1 MRKLIAIEF
10 LSVDGVMQGL
20 GSPDEDRS
28 GGFQHGGWGARFAD
42 AIHAT
47 NGRNG
52 LTGTGAYL
60 FGRRTYEKMTAFW
73 PHQPDSNLMAAHL
86 NATPKHVA
94 SSTLDHSDFTWQ
106 NTNVMTGDLA
116 ANVRRLKTTGTGDL
130 AILGSGVLVRHLLQ
144 QDLIDGLR
152 LFVHPLV
159 LGSGT
164 RLFGELASPL
174 SLKLTG
180 CDTTPL
186 GSIVLAYD
194 IDHGDSRT

>member
-28 GGFQHGGWGARFAD
+28 GGFKHGGWGARFAD
-42 AIHAT
+42 AIHTT

-52 LTGTGAYL
+52 LAGTSTYL
-60 FGRRTYEKMTAFW
+60 FGRRTYEKMAAFW
-73 PHQPDSNLMAAHL
+73 PHQPDTNLMAAHL
-86 NATPKHVA
+86 NGTPKHVA
-94 SSTLDHSDFTWQ
+94 SSTLDYNDVTWD
-106 NTNVMTGDLA
+106 NTTVMTGDLA
-116 ANVRRLKTTGTGDL
+116 SNVGRLKSTGTGDL
-130 AILGSGVLVRHLLQ
+130 VILGRGVLVRHLLQ
-144 QDLIDGLR
+144 QNLIDGLR

-164 RLFGELASPL
+164 RLFGELPSPL

-180 CDTTPL
+180 CDTTSL
-186 GSIVLAYD
+186 GSIVLTYD
-194 IDHGDSRT
+194 IDHDGDA

>member
-28 GGFQHGGWGARFAD
+28 GGFKHGGWGARFAD
-42 AIHAT
+42 AIHTT
-47 NGRNG
+47 NGHNG
-52 LTGTGAYL
+52 LAGTSTYL
-60 FGRRTYEKMTAFW
+60 FGRRTYEKMAAFW
-73 PHQPDSNLMAAHL
+73 PHQPDTNLMAAHL

-94 SSTLDHSDFTWQ
+94 SSTIDYNDVTWD
-106 NTNVMTGDLA
+106 NTTVMTGDLA
-116 ANVRRLKTTGTGDL
+116 SNVRRLKSAGTGDL
-130 AILGSGVLVRHLLQ
+130 VILGSGVMVRHLLQ
-144 QDLIDGLR
+144 QNLIDGLR

-164 RLFGELASPL
+164 RLFGELPSPL

-180 CDTTPL
+180 CDTTSL
-186 GSIVLAYD
+186 GSIVLTYD
-194 IDHGDSRT
+194 IDHDGDA

>member
-28 GGFQHGGWGARFAD
+28 GGFEHGGWGARFAD
-42 AIHAT
+42 AIHT
-47 NGRNG
+47 SSGRNG
-52 LTGTGAYL
+52 LSGTSAYL
-60 FGRRTYEKMTAFW
+60 FGRRTYEKMAAFW
-73 PHQPDSNLMAAHL
+73 PHQPDGNVMAAHL

-94 SSTLDHSDFTWQ
+94 SSTLGQGDVTWD
-106 NTNVMTGDLA
+106 NTTVMTGDLA
-116 ANVRRLKTTGTGDL
+116 ANVRRLKSAGSGDL
-130 AILGSGVLVRHLLQ
+130 VILGSGILVRNLLQ

-164 RLFGELASPL
+164 RLFGELPSPL

-180 CDTTPL
+180 CDTTSL

-194 IDHGDSRT
+194 IDHDGDA

>member
-28 GGFQHGGWGARFAD
+28 GGFKHGGWGARFAD
-42 AIHAT
+42 AIHTT

-52 LTGTGAYL
+52 LAGTSTYL
-60 FGRRTYEKMTAFW
+60 FGRRTYEKMAAFW
-73 PHQPDSNLMAAHL
+73 PHQPDTNLMAAHL
-86 NATPKHVA
+86 NGTPKHVA
-94 SSTLDHSDFTWQ
+94 SSTLDYNDVTWD
-106 NTNVMTGDLA
+106 NTTVMTGDLA
-116 ANVRRLKTTGTGDL
+116 SNVGRLKSTGTGDL
-130 AILGSGVLVRHLLQ
+130 VILGSGVLVRHLLQ
-144 QDLIDGLR
+144 QNLIDGLR

-164 RLFGELASPL
+164 RLFGELPSPL

-180 CDTTPL
+180 CDTTSL
-186 GSIVLAYD
+186 GSIVLTYD
-194 IDHGDSRT
+194 IDHDGDA